1 VAVRLDLQTAAQLSQ
16 PFSHTSNPNSWS
28 SRRSD
33 FIQLVICYAVSF
45 TVREFKKQFVLTVLR
60 DLDCNETKA
69 ARVLRMHRNT
79 LARTLS
85 ELDLDIRALRK
96 TKRRPVRGVDPPRQK
111 KLAS

>member
-1 VAVRLDLQTAAQLSQ
+1 MTVTQTRQGVPAMAKDPYPTSAQL
-16 PFSHTSNPNSWS
+16 
-28 SRRSD
+28 D
-33 FIQLVICYAVSF
+33 ALVLHMYRAGISYSEA
-45 TVREFKKQFVLTVLR
+45 VREFKKQFVLTVLR

-96 TKRRPVRGVDPPRQK
+96 TKRRPERGVDPPRQK